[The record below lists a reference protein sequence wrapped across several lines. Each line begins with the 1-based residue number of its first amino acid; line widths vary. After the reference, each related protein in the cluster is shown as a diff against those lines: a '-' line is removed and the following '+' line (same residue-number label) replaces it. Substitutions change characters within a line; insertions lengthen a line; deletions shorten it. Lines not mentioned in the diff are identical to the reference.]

1 MNAAARRP
9 KFALIYVAFP
19 VFWGLIFWAA
29 VCRDGRVPLM
39 ATFQAKMAPWSAEA
53 SIEDLPTRQ
62 WDSLLWDGVAQFYP
76 WRLLL
81 HRSAQEHGELPLWN
95 PYQFCGYPFVGNG
108 QSAMFYPPNWLFFLI
123 HPLKGLAVSA
133 CLHTI
138 LAGLFTFGLCRCLGL
153 RAEACALAG
162 VAFALGGF
170 MVSWVELPTLT
181 NSATW
186 LPLALWGIEHVR
198 LKRNASGVAML
209 ATALGMTLLAGHM
222 QIGAYVWLAAAGYA
236 ALQLLPGK
244 KSHRPRKL
252 ALVGVAFGLGL
263 LIGAAQ
269 LLPTVELAGM
279 SPRGGG
285 QPTEDGYQFN
295 VQRALKPIELVSLFI
310 PNFLGSPVTNDYPG
324 ISYSEHCGYVGALT
338 LILALFGMA
347 VRRDRATV
355 AFAGLALICLLICLG
370 TPLAKL
376 MYFGVPKIGLTGGF
390 TRLFSVYTLCAAVL
404 GGLGLDR
411 LLGMASGKGLSRL
424 ALVAFVSWLPWL
436 AAAEVFAWGVTFLP
450 VTKADR
456 VYPATALTTKL
467 QSLPPGRLLAI
478 TPRKDW
484 TLLQT
489 PNALLPPNSETVYGL
504 ESIQGY
510 DSLFPVSY
518 LNEAAKAEGAI
529 PSPPA
534 NGNMVLREKWA
545 DRQWAVEGLAYVASR
560 EPQPDR
566 IGGVEVLHD
575 LGTFDSV
582 YLYSVAA
589 EPRPP
594 QAAIYYGQGIP
605 SAKAG
610 DITLRGP
617 SALHIQGNWV
627 QSGPLLGPLPD
638 YPGWLIH
645 DDQGQTRP
653 LPVSTDGNRTIPVT
667 NARVI
672 DMVFYPTTVK
682 VGLFLM
688 LIGLSTIIAL
698 GVSARD
704 RRTTS

>member
-1 MNAAARRP
+1 
-9 KFALIYVAFP
+9 
-19 VFWGLIFWAA
+19 
-29 VCRDGRVPLM
+29 
-39 ATFQAKMAPWSAEA
+39 
-53 SIEDLPTRQ
+53 
-62 WDSLLWDGVAQFYP
+62 
-76 WRLLL
+76 
-81 HRSAQEHGELPLWN
+81 
-95 PYQFCGYPFVGNG
+95 
-108 QSAMFYPPNWLFFLI
+108 
-123 HPLKGLAVSA
+123 
-133 CLHTI
+133 
-138 LAGLFTFGLCRCLGL
+138 
-153 RAEACALAG
+153 
-162 VAFALGGF
+162 
-170 MVSWVELPTLT
+170 
-181 NSATW
+181 
-186 LPLALWGIEHVR
+186 
-198 LKRNASGVAML
+198 ML

-222 QIGAYVWLAAAGYA
+222 QIAAYVWLAAAGYA

-244 KSHRPRKL
+244 QTHRPRSV

-269 LLPTVELAGM
+269 LLPTLELAGM

-285 QPTEDGYQFN
+285 QPTAEGYQFN
-295 VQRALKPIELVSLFI
+295 VERALKPIELVSLFV

-355 AFAGLALICLLICLG
+355 AFAALALVCLLICLG

-376 MYFGVPKIGLTGGF
+376 VYFGVPKIGLTGGF

-411 LLGMASGKGLSRL
+411 LLTMASGKGVSRL
-424 ALVAFVSWLPWL
+424 LLTAFVSWLPWL

-456 VYPATALTTKL
+456 VYPPTALTTKL

-489 PNALLPPNSETVYGL
+489 PSALLPPNSETVYGL

-518 LNEAAKAEGAI
+518 LNEAAQAEGAI
-529 PSPPA
+529 PSPAA
-534 NGNMVLREKWA
+534 NGNMVLRENWRWPGREA
-545 DRQWAVEGLAYVASR
+545 RGLRYVVS
-560 EPQPDR
+560 
-566 IGGVEVLHD
+566 GGPLQEMARGESPVHLLATLD
-575 LGTFDSV
+575 GV
-582 YLYSVAA
+582 YLYQFGLA
-589 EPRPP
+589 ERTPFAWIDTPP
-594 QAAIYYGQGIP
+594 DVVCPVLDRVTQRGPNVVHAEGSEPVTG
-605 SAKAG
+605 S
-610 DITLRGP
+610 LRGP
-617 SALHIQGNWV
+617 
-627 QSGPLLGPLPD
+627 LPN

-653 LPVSTDGNRTIPVT
+653 LPVSADGNRTIPVT

-672 DMVFYPTTVK
+672 DMIFYPATVK
-682 VGLFLM
+682 VGVFLM
-688 LIGLSTIIAL
+688 LIGLSAIAAL
-698 GVSARD
+698 AISARGP
-704 RRTTS
+704 RTQS